1 MKNKN
6 KEWWYAVI
14 RFWRVSISFWSLL
27 LIICLACL
35 FIFRCQI
42 WAWVSDT
49 NNSNVVSA
57 FVGALAAGLIAIFI
71 TKWQIRKQ
79 SKIQREAIRDEQLFN
94 AKNKFTEEFLDA
106 YLSLFIEI
114 NKLINSQKLKIS
126 QLREFLEKKT
136 IGGVSFDCDQVI
148 NLIIENRGCSGNVI
162 DSNTIKV
169 AVVKII
175 TLLNLYRY
183 ISVDII
189 KAISINFSSAYSE
202 ENINKIIIKWNV
214 IENKIIAQKSIE
226 GITHL
231 LNDYDKELGVVFKDF
246 QLYDS
251 YFTKTIRPFQ
261 IETLNHIN
269 PKDTADRINQQ
280 AWHWLEIQNSSKC
293 IEIATKSLKY
303 RKSHEAYQLIGKAY
317 LAEGEYESALKF
329 LNKALRLEPTN
340 FVSLDKKAACYI
352 GLRKYQMAIDTYVKL
367 IDLNVEGYISVPNLI
382 ELFIINNDIDNARQY
397 LRLGKEVLPNNTFS
411 LILLEIIIEG
421 LESSVLDK
429 EEAIAKLK
437 NTVDYEISTW
447 SFNELR
453 NWLADI
459 KKSKH
464 IDAAT
469 KAGILELILY
479 IETEKNNGKAK

>member
-42 WAWVSDT
+42 WAWISDT

-57 FVGALAAGLIAIFI
+57 FVGALAAGIIAIFI
-71 TKWQIRKQ
+71 TRWQIQKQ

-94 AKNKFTEEFLDA
+94 AKNKFAEEFFDA
-106 YLSLFIEI
+106 YLNLYVEI
-114 NKLINSQKLKIS
+114 PKLINSQKLKIS
-126 QLREFLEKKT
+126 QLREFLEKET
-136 IGGVSFDCDQVI
+136 IGGVGFNCDQVI
-148 NLIIENRGCSGNVI
+148 NLILENRKCSGNVI
-162 DSNTIKV
+162 DSNTIRAPFVKIGTILNSNRYIRID
-169 AVVKII
+169 VVKAI
-175 TLLNLYRY
+175 T
-183 ISVDII
+183 
-189 KAISINFSSAYSE
+189 INFHTVYSE
-202 ENINKIIIKWNV
+202 ENITKIIGSWYA
-214 IENKIIAQKSIE
+214 IENIIIARRSID
-226 GITHL
+226 GIATL
-231 LNDYDKELGVVFKDF
+231 LDDYEKELGVVFKEF

-261 IETLNHIN
+261 IETLNHI
-269 PKDTADRINQQ
+269 KQEDTADRINQQ
-280 AWHWLEIQNSSKC
+280 AWHWLEIQNSLKC
-293 IEIATKSLKY
+293 IETAAKSLKY

-317 LAEGEYESALKF
+317 MLDGEYESALMF
-329 LNKALRLEPTN
+329 FNKALRIEPNN
-340 FVSLDKKAACYI
+340 FVSLDRKAACYI

-411 LILLEIIIEG
+411 LILLEVIIEG

-429 EEAIAKLK
+429 EEAIAKFK

-469 KAGILELILY
+469 KAGILKLILF
-479 IETEKNNGKAK
+479 IENEKNNGKTK